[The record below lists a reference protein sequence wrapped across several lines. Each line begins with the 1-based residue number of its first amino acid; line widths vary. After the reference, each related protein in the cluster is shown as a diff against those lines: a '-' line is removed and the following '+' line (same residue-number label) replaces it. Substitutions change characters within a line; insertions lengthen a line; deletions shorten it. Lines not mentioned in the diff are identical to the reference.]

1 MAKPLHL
8 IKQQTIISLLIFF
21 MNPNSVCS
29 CMYDVQE
36 ENYADR
42 FKNITTVYEP
52 VCCSVGISG
61 NVSVCSSVSPPQQ
74 VRVCKG
80 ADRLGWKLIR
90 TQPNICP
97 AMWLLIHLFLIPL
110 FSFFPFSF
118 PMHLLVSYAASLHFT
133 ALIPHF
139 PSPFPLFSFTKLM
152 FARTRGYISLVQ

>member
-1 MAKPLHL
+1 MSLSVVVLVQVEMHPYVHL
-8 IKQQTIISLLIFF
+8 F
-21 MNPNSVCS
+21 MNT
-29 CMYDVQE
+29 
-36 ENYADR
+36 
-42 FKNITTVYEP
+42 TTVCEP

-80 ADRLGWKLIR
+80 ADRLGWKLIPHR
-90 TQPNICP
+90 TQHLPCHVATHP
-97 AMWLLIHLFLIPL
+97 LPFPHTTFLL
-110 FSFFPFSF
+110 FPFSF

-133 ALIPHF
+133 VLIPHF